1 MGKKSKKIET
11 KIEPSNLEPGWVKTG
26 DTSWVATLQKDSDTG
41 DLILPLPDEVM
52 ESNGYKIGDV
62 LNWKDNKDGSFS
74 LSKKETTEL
83 VLVEC
88 IQAYR
93 MRYLVEV
100 PKGQHE
106 RALDTVVMN
115 EATEFS
121 QKSMEEIIVSHRV
134 VTQKEALNIFDVDN
148 DYLVGWT
155 EQQKLDVC
163 ITHWKESDD
172 S

>member
-1 MGKKSKKIET
+1 MPLPKDLLEEMGWKE
-11 KIEPSNLEPGWVKTG
+11 G
-26 DTSWVATLQKDSDTG
+26 DTLD
-41 DLILPLPDEVM
+41 
-52 ESNGYKIGDV
+52 
-62 LNWKDNKDGSFS
+62 WKDNKDGSFS
-74 LSKKETTEL
+74 LSKKQKEITEL

-100 PKGQHE
+100 PKGQSE
-106 RALDTVVMN
+106 WALDTVVMN
-115 EATEFS
+115 KAKEFS
-121 QKSMEEIIVSHRV
+121 QKPMEEILVSHRV
-134 VTQKEALNIFDVDN
+134 VTKKEALNIFDVDN

-155 EQQKLDVC
+155 EQQKLDMC

>member
-1 MGKKSKKIET
+1 MKKRI
-11 KIEPSNLEPGWVKTG
+11 V
-26 DTSWVATLQKDSDTG
+26 TLQDDHKSG
-41 DLILPLPDEVM
+41 DVILPLPKDLLEEM
-52 ESNGYKIGDV
+52 DWKEGDT
-62 LNWKDNKDGSFS
+62 LDWKDNKDGSFS
-74 LSKKETTEL
+74 LSKKQKEITEL

-100 PKGQHE
+100 PKGQSE
-106 RALDTVVMN
+106 WALDTVVMN
-115 EATEFS
+115 EAKEFS
-121 QKSMEEIIVSHRV
+121 QKPMEEILVSHRV
-134 VTQKEALNIFDVDN
+134 VTKKEALNIFDVDN

>member
-1 MGKKSKKIET
+1 MKKWVVNIDNDEG
-11 KIEPSNLEPGWVKTG
+11 ILNLPPDLLEESGWKEG
-26 DTSWVATLQKDSDTG
+26 DTLD
-41 DLILPLPDEVM
+41 
-52 ESNGYKIGDV
+52 
-62 LNWKDNKDGSFS
+62 WKDNKDGSFS

-100 PKGQHE
+100 PKGQQE
-106 RALDTVVMN
+106 WALDTVVMN

-148 DYLVGWT
+148 DYLIGWT
-155 EQQKLDVC
+155 EQQKLDMC